1 MLLAEALHVD
11 RFTLYVMNHVD
22 ESCITL
28 DDRLLATIHRM
39 GDVDDIEDAKL
50 KPLFKEVRVNAEG
63 QVTEQSQFERMWSSV
78 EKQLATT
85 ASSQAGTS
93 AAWVDSK
100 TVLRAVMLSQLER
113 CARRLKQ
120 DQALLAP
127 HCIEANPE
135 TFKLIYLL
143 LCAYPVSSVPGRQG
157 KEDNSEDATTILGR
171 GYVPLALLR
180 LLTINLRQAARQAT
194 GFELGPE
201 LLGDLRSVLLKLVG
215 ECASSDGDAELV
227 SRAQEEAV
235 CALRAG
241 TPVLFND
248 PAELVGLL
256 DVMLQKRSDHV
267 ASPSEV
273 QFMAMLLSYLAKPPV
288 IWRVLMLSSEDSS
301 TTGAATPAKQSQGDA
316 ACMRLFRCLLGHLL
330 QHCEGKL
337 KASAKEAA
345 SRNVPESADGITSAC
360 IEVLDTAWRL
370 QHARWTSAIPNKEST
385 LQLSIHMTNAFIDHS
400 LEVSGLIT
408 SHLAQ
413 GSEGTA
419 EICEECLKESA
430 IGSLL
435 PDVFA
440 VVSQMPADLQ
450 LLSRMTQL
458 LAVLDTVAASLP
470 SIAVASLSLKDQGTG
485 MMEENYDH
493 DTFKHC
499 ADTMA
504 GLMSQKIVGEHAA
517 ESKHP
522 YVGPAGERREVTCLQ
537 GAAYLLLEFSE
548 KCSTSCPQD
557 WVQVEDGFGNV
568 MGGRFWGSTG
578 WPKSRIIVPG
588 DSCVLTCAGSGL
600 EAAMSG
606 SSWGYHIK
614 IVGYA
619 TSMFTVDC
627 WEVFST
633 AAHVEGN
640 NTNLPLY
647 LPDSVVFT
655 QVSFDPRDLP
665 TSSAHR
671 LSVRMGDEVEEF
683 TTRQRPEIEE
693 SDVNTEEC
701 FFPSVPLTT
710 VNPNITFGI
719 STDASSSGSDEVDAS
734 NEAASHSAR
743 GWKAMACCIGLSS
756 SAEPH
761 WLVEA
766 LRLLAC
772 VSAQLAGTLVAGSPP
787 KDAEI
792 MCKQWLTSD
801 LLKTGQLKE
810 HEVPTTDIENEGFSI
825 PQRPHP
831 LRHHPALDR
840 LEKACTAAMLHHLNL
855 LDTVRAHGDAPWGD
869 EAAGLIPVLKKVGMC
884 ANKVR
889 WMVMQ
894 QRDQLI
900 AVQSVP
906 DEAGASTKD
915 VTSYDDLVKPYI
927 ERARLLLR
935 FVPAYG
941 RQANPRTPS
950 KSHGQAASPINAA
963 NSAPATL
970 SPSQRWQRAALRVVG
985 EKSPSKSVSSPTKS
999 AVKRQLLVDVGAA
1012 HDSKVE
1018 PSSQGADSAPS
1029 ESKSQS
1035 ALDEGAAKQE
1045 DTSAWKSLLPWFRVH
1060 HAYWK
1065 VKHRTMK
1072 QEEVVADLVHKF
1084 IASEITADLLADSMR
1099 SREQR
1104 ATEVE
1109 AGLMCLTT
1117 LLRSMRTRVGRAEV
1131 LQALLV
1137 SNWSMRHYLED
1148 IRASTAPA
1156 LGRVRALFNDLERC
1170 LLDVLKGPSSS
1181 CQLRGYAANALAM
1194 VYDAADLDY
1203 LSLIGMPQV
1212 LHDFVESG
1220 GASIQL
1226 AGPSSAPNH
1235 EQPSMLSVRQVPFPA
1250 GAMWHGVFKSQAD
1263 SEMSMCIT
1271 IHKNIV
1277 GGTGTG
1283 AFSQET
1289 DGPAQSPSSTQSNF
1303 VVRGEMID
1311 QSKIRFEALCKDG
1324 GLIKFEGTIAGKKM
1338 EGMWVRGSRV
1348 GSFTLHRTK
1357 RAPLHPT
1364 AFSRV
1369 NKNFIC
1375 FEGRTV
1381 VFTGTNQIGVVQAEK
1396 ALTAS
1401 NPYFEVQ
1408 VVDKGRDCAIAVGVA
1423 HREYPLDQMPGWR
1436 NGSIAYHMDDGKLF
1450 FQRGQGARFGDK
1462 CGQGDVVGCGVELS
1476 EKGDQVV
1483 SVYWT
1488 KNGELVGR
1496 ELCASS
1502 LQLPLYA
1509 SVALHSQGE
1518 KVMLFEAPPPPLLG
1532 RDSIEFVNSNGQPVR
1547 LGTDRSF
1554 THLYYCGQRVGV
1566 GRLPGSDGTC
1576 GPNNGP
1582 QCSACETFQ
1591 EMMANR
1597 IANDSGFGENS
1608 ADGVSERGGGVAEDC
1623 NTATTHEGF
1632 KVEHLS
1638 QHALACQAVW
1648 RLLRVMLLQVTEQD
1662 SAVNS
1667 KLAAGL
1673 WGTVLLA
1680 IKSLA
1685 VQAGRPLL
1693 PNERRTSCVTVTG
1706 RQCYD
1711 EDKFVVSSSAQEVAN
1726 LESSDQSLSWT
1737 SSGVGRRSK
1746 HWMQFN
1752 MRNEVALSYIGM
1764 LVNKEDGDLCP
1775 RKVEI
1780 MAGEDEASLR
1790 AITEVHVN
1798 PVDLNDGVTEVVLL
1812 HEPEEAHQVYRV
1824 CLDSQDSNVRV
1835 RGLVVRGVIVRDQWS
1850 STLEQEEANIIK
1862 RVEVSTNKCAKRFL
1876 TDGRPDTFWQSDGRS
1891 GQHWVRLYVEP
1902 DALVTGLAIQ
1912 VHAGD
1917 GNYCPSLVDVLAG
1930 DTPTNIKRVR
1940 TCSLSPSG
1948 NQRCVLLEKCK
1959 QSYKVVQVN
1968 IRENNGGCDCKV
1980 RGIFLT
1986 GHFAPKRSGVGG
1998 GSAANLLQDLLSTA
2012 HAASRST
2019 LAAGIGASSGHTEW
2033 MTHLLRLLELPSYS
2047 EQTRT
2052 KALSLLLRLCHAWG
2066 AKSCLNSHP
2075 QLIET
2080 LLDALAHSSAASS
2093 VMRPLSLRHWA
2104 PMRSLR
2110 KYAICSCTPIGPN
2123 TLFLTGGAPFE
2134 CPCQHACAHAYI
2146 RGAVEFVRISELY
2159 TFMTYTKSTSC

>member
-1 MLLAEALHVD
+1 MTH
-11 RFTLYVMNHVD
+11 MD
-22 ESCITL
+22 ESCIAL
-28 DDRLLATIHRM
+28 DDRLLLTLRRM
-39 GDVDDIEDAKL
+39 GDVDAIEDGKL
-50 KPLFKEVRVNAEG
+50 RPLFKRARSNPDAK
-63 QVTEQSQFERMWSSV
+63 EQSDFEQILDIF
-78 EKQLATT
+78 EKDFASL
-85 ASSQAGTS
+85 ASSQA
-93 AAWVDSK
+93 AAGAAGVDSK
-100 TVLRAVMLSQLER
+100 TLLRAAILAHLER

-127 HCIEANPE
+127 HCIEATPE
-135 TFKLIYLL
+135 TFKLIYSLL
-143 LCAYPVSSVPGRQG
+143 RQYPVSGAARSQEAESDIAVQ
-157 KEDNSEDATTILGR
+157 SR

-180 LLTINLRQAARQAT
+180 LLTINLRQVARQAT
-194 GFELGPE
+194 GFELGAE
-201 LLGDLRSVLLKLVG
+201 LLGDLRAVLLKLVG
-215 ECASSDGDAELV
+215 ENATCESDAGLV

-256 DVMLQKRSDHV
+256 DVMLQKRSDHIV
-267 ASPSEV
+267 SPSEM

-288 IWRVLMLSSEDSS
+288 IWRVLMLS
-301 TTGAATPAKQSQGDA
+301 TGEADAGATPAKQKQGEG
-316 ACMRLFRCLLGHLL
+316 ACMRLFCCLLSHLL

-337 KASAKEAA
+337 K
-345 SRNVPESADGITSAC
+345 SREGGAGPDAQEPADGITSAC

-370 QHARWTSAIPNKEST
+370 QHARWSSATQDKDSA
-385 LQLSIHMTNAFIDHS
+385 LQLSVEMTNAFIDHS
-400 LEVSGLIT
+400 LQISKLIT
-408 SHLAQ
+408 VHLSQ
-413 GSEGTA
+413 GSVDVTQL
-419 EICEECLKESA
+419 CEECLKESA

-440 VVSQMPADLQ
+440 VVSQMPADTQ
-450 LLSRMTQL
+450 LLNRMTQL
-458 LAVLDTVAASLP
+458 LSVLDTVVASLP
-470 SIAVASLSLKDQGTG
+470 SIAVASLSLKDKGTG
-485 MMEENYDH
+485 ILDEEVD
-493 DTFKHC
+493 DAKHC
-499 ADTMA
+499 ADTMT
-504 GLMSQKIVGEHAA
+504 GLMSQRVIGEHIA
-517 ESKHP
+517 ESRHP
-522 YVGPAGERREVTCLQ
+522 YVGPPGEKREAICLQ
-537 GAAYLLLEFSE
+537 GAAYLLLEFSN
-548 KCSTSCPQD
+548 KCTTSGCQD
-557 WVQVEDGFGNV
+557 WMQVEDGFGNV
-568 MGGRFWGSTG
+568 IAGRFWGASG
-578 WPKSRIIVPG
+578 WPTARIIVPG
-588 DSCVLTCAGSGL
+588 DSCVLTCAGSAL
-600 EAAMSG
+600 EGAMSG
-606 SSWGYHIK
+606 SAWGYEIK

-619 TSMFTVDC
+619 TTMFTVDC
-627 WEVFST
+627 WEILSSS
-633 AAHVEGN
+633 AHVEN
-640 NTNLPLY
+640 NNMVLPLY

-655 QVSFDPRDLP
+655 QVSFDPRENHV
-665 TSSAHR
+665 TSTHK
-671 LSVRMGDEVEEF
+671 LSVRMGNEVQLFPAQERAKTEGEGEGEE
-683 TTRQRPEIEE
+683 QDDSHEE
-693 SDVNTEEC
+693 N

-710 VNPNITFGI
+710 VNPNITFSI
-719 STDASSSGSDEVDAS
+719 STDAASNSADEVDATG
-734 NEAASHSAR
+734 EAASHAAK
-743 GWKAMACCIGLSS
+743 GWKAVACCIGLSNG
-756 SAEPH
+756 AELH

-787 KDAEI
+787 KDTEI

-801 LLKTGQLKE
+801 LLKTGQLKDYE
-810 HEVPTTDIENEGFSI
+810 LPGVDVDVEGFNL

-840 LEKACTAAMLHHLNL
+840 LERACTAAMLHHLNL
-855 LDTVRAHGDAPWGD
+855 LETVRAHGDAPWGD
-869 EAAGLIPVLKKVGMC
+869 EASGLIPILKKVSLC

-894 QRDQLI
+894 QRDQLM
-900 AVQSVP
+900 AVQP
-906 DEAGASTKD
+906 AADEAGASVKE
-915 VTSYDDLVKPYI
+915 VTSYEELVEPYI
-927 ERARLLLR
+927 DRARLLLR

-941 RQANPRTPS
+941 RQNNPRTPS
-950 KSHGQAASPINAA
+950 KSLANAQSPAVAASVL
-963 NSAPATL
+963 ATVPL
-970 SPSQRWQRAALRVVG
+970 SPTQRWQRAALRIVG
-985 EKSPSKSVSSPTKS
+985 EKSPMKSTTSPTKS
-999 AVKRQLLVDVGAA
+999 PVKRALMVDVDIANEGKSKGLGTPFSVHSS
-1012 HDSKVE
+1012 HDSKL
-1018 PSSQGADSAPS
+1018 
-1029 ESKSQS
+1029 QS
-1035 ALDEGAAKQE
+1035 DLCEDAAKQ
-1045 DTSAWKSLLPWFRVH
+1045 DVDSSAWRSLLPWFKVH
-1060 HAYWK
+1060 HVYWR
-1065 VKHRTMK
+1065 VKHRTLK
-1072 QEEVVADLVHKF
+1072 QEEVVVDLVQKF
-1084 IASEITADLLADSMR
+1084 IGSEITADLIADSMR
-1099 SREQR
+1099 SREHR

-1109 AGLMCLTT
+1109 AGLTCLTS
-1117 LLRSMRTRVGRAEV
+1117 LLRGMRSHVGRAEV

-1148 IRASTAPA
+1148 IRASSAPA

-1170 LLDVLKGPSSS
+1170 LLDVLKGASSS

-1212 LHDFVESG
+1212 LHDFVETG

-1226 AGPSSAPNH
+1226 AGPSCTTMQ
-1235 EQPSMLSVRQVPFPA
+1235 EQPNNTLSVRQVPFPA
-1250 GAMWHGVFKSQAD
+1250 GTLWHGVFQERSGEEL
-1263 SEMSMCIT
+1263 EMSMCIT
-1271 IHKNIV
+1271 IQKNIV
-1277 GGTGTG
+1277 GGTGTCSFG
-1283 AFSQET
+1283 SDAHSGTQL
-1289 DGPAQSPSSTQSNF
+1289 GSNTQSSF
-1303 VVRGEMID
+1303 VVRGELAD
-1311 QSKIRFEALCKDG
+1311 SSKIEFEALCP
-1324 GLIKFEGTIAGKKM
+1324 EGSSITFKGQIAGKKM
-1338 EGMWVRGSRV
+1338 EGMWVRGPHM
-1348 GSFTLHRTK
+1348 GNFTLHRTK
-1357 RAPLHPT
+1357 RVPLPPS

-1369 NKNFIC
+1369 NRSFIR
-1375 FEGRTV
+1375 FAGRTI
-1381 VFTGTNQIGVVQAEK
+1381 VFTGTDQIGVVQAEK
-1396 ALTAS
+1396 PLTLN

-1408 VVDKGRDCAIAVGVA
+1408 VLDKGRDCAIAVGVA
-1423 HREYPLDQMPGWR
+1423 NRDYPLDQMPGWR

-1476 EKGDQVV
+1476 DKGDQVV

-1518 KVMLFEAPPPPLLG
+1518 RIMLFEAPPPPLLG
-1532 RDSIEFVNSNGQPVR
+1532 RDSVEFVNSNGQPVR

-1597 IANDSGFGENS
+1597 NTVDACFGEASGEGAAERPAGGNDDVGFGH
-1608 ADGVSERGGGVAEDC
+1608 AP
-1623 NTATTHEGF
+1623 EGF
-1632 KVEHLS
+1632 KAEILS

-1648 RLLRVMLLQVTEQD
+1648 RLLRVMLLQVTEQAA
-1662 SAVNS
+1662 SVNT
-1667 KLAAGL
+1667 KLVAGL

-1685 VQAGRPLL
+1685 IQAGRPLL

-1711 EDKFVVSSSAQEVAN
+1711 EDKFVVSSSAHESAN
-1726 LESSDQSLSWT
+1726 LESSDPSVFWT
-1737 SSGVGRRSK
+1737 TSGVGRRTK
-1746 HWMQFN
+1746 HWMQFIL
-1752 MRNEVALSYIGM
+1752 RNDVAVSYIGI

-1775 RKVEI
+1775 RDVEI
-1780 MAGEDEASLR
+1780 MAGEDESSLR
-1790 AITEVHVN
+1790 VINEVNIN
-1798 PVDLNDGVTEVVLL
+1798 PAEFNDGATEVVLL

-1824 CLDSQDSNVRV
+1824 CLESQDANVRV
-1835 RGLVVRGVIVRDQWS
+1835 RGLVVRGVIVTDQWN
-1850 STLEQEEANIIK
+1850 TNLEQEETNIIK
-1862 RVEVSTNKCAKRFL
+1862 RVEVSTSKCAKRFL

-1891 GQHWVRLYVEP
+1891 GQHWIRLYVES
-1902 DALVTGLAIQ
+1902 DAVVTGLAMQ

-1930 DTPTNIKRVR
+1930 DSPTNMKRIR

-1986 GHFAPKRSGVGG
+1986 GHFAPKRSGAGG
-1998 GSAANLLQDLLSTA
+1998 GSSANLLQDLLSTA

-2033 MTHLLRLLELPSYS
+2033 VTHLLRLLELPTYS

-2066 AKSCLNSHP
+2066 AKVCLKSHP

-2080 LLDALAHSSAASS
+2080 LLDTLAHSSAASS

-2110 KYAICSCTPIGPN
+2110 
-2123 TLFLTGGAPFE
+2123 E
-2134 CPCQHACAHAYI
+2134 
-2146 RGAVEFVRISELY
+2146 
-2159 TFMTYTKSTSC
+2159 